1 MNKELK
7 QRLFTGLSLL
17 LLLILMFFSKI
28 IFLFVSIIVFAL
40 SFIEF
45 SKMSLLIY
53 KKKIFYKFIC
63 NILFL
68 FYLSFFFLIFIFAVN
83 DIHLKIFLFV
93 ILLICIASDIGGIT
107 LGKLIKG
114 PKLSKVSPN
123 KTISGSLGSVLF
135 SVGLSIYLLGIFF
148 EFTLMNKIYFG
159 IIISISVQLGDL
171 FISYLKRK
179 ASIKNTGKLL
189 PGHGGILDRIDGILL
204 GVPIGLIVLLLIV
217 SK

>member
-83 DIHLKIFLFV
+83 DIHLKIFLFI

>member
-1 MNKELK
+1 LNKELK

-83 DIHLKIFLFV
+83 DIHLKIFLFI

>member
-45 SKMSLLIY
+45 SKMSLLIF

-83 DIHLKIFLFV
+83 DIHLKIFLFI

-189 PGHGGILDRIDGILL
+189 PGHGGILDRVDGIIFAIPISYFLL
-204 GVPIGLIVLLLIV
+204 KLF
-217 SK
+217 